1 MRAILLLLV
10 LAAGAGYAV
19 VAQLP
24 EGSAQADS
32 WLATHK
38 AARPQEIQSI
48 AIDGRNVPAIQLRD
62 ALSSHAGE
70 LVDGAKLA
78 ADRDALQAEL
88 AARGY
93 LAAQVDP
100 ANVTYDSDGGA
111 FVTFA
116 VRQGALF
123 HLRTV
128 TVTGPAAR
136 AAGVVTIA
144 AGEVAEA
151 ERIARARQG
160 VADTL
165 ASRGK
170 PQAKSTV
177 DAKLHIDDAAAMVDV
192 ELATR

>member
-32 WLATHK
+32 WLAAHK

-48 AIDGRNVPAIQLRD
+48 AIDGRNLPATQLRD

-70 LVDGAKLA
+70 LIDGAKLET
-78 ADRDALQAEL
+78 DRRALQADL

-93 LAAQVDP
+93 LAAEVDP
-100 ANVTYDSDGGA
+100 AIVTYANDGGA

-136 AAGVVTIA
+136 TAGIVTIA

-151 ERIARARQG
+151 ERIGRARQG
-160 VADTL
+160 VADAL
-165 ASRGK
+165 ATRTSKGA
-170 PQAKSTV
+170 PTV
-177 DAKLHIDDAAAMVDV
+177 DAKLHIDAAAAMVDV